1 MASRDNI
8 PASIKATHS
17 ETSPTPSGSSL
28 PNAFGR
34 IIASRGVV
42 QAAIQRDRYSRLVPK
57 YNEYYNLYQP
67 AKSGLP
73 TSYTPYDY
81 REPLFNN
88 RSTIIA
94 NLPRN
99 YTLAP
104 PSKKPRKQW
113 V

>member
-1 MASRDNI
+1 MASRDNT
-8 PASIKATHS
+8 PASIKATRL
-17 ETSPTPSGSSL
+17 ETSPTPLGSSL

-34 IIASRGVV
+34 IIASGGVV
-42 QAAIQRDRYSRLVPK
+42 QAAVQRDRCSRLVPK
-57 YNEYYNLYQP
+57 YNEYYDLYQP

-73 TSYTPYDY
+73 ISYTPYDH

-88 RSTIIA
+88 RSAIVA